1 MKINLSLYLV
11 FVCSFMVFSIS
22 CSKGDDSP
30 DSDKQ
35 SLEAG
40 IIDPVLVGTWVGT
53 VDGSFGSADMTM
65 ILDNDGTVS
74 AEGTIALNCSIN
86 GKWEVLG
93 NEFKINGNDDCD
105 GTAITLNAPYSKLR
119 LAGNWNASNG
129 NNGTFSVVKQ

>member
-11 FVCSFMVFSIS
+11 FACSFIVFSIS
-22 CSKGDDSP
+22 CSKSDDSP
-30 DSDKQ
+30 DNDEQ

-40 IIDPVLVGTWVGT
+40 IIDPVLVGSWVGT

-65 ILDNDGTVS
+65 ILDSDGTVS
-74 AEGTIALNCSIN
+74 AEGTLALNCSIN

-93 NEFKINGNDDCD
+93 NKFKINGSDCD
-105 GTAITLNAPYSKLR
+105 STAITLDAPYSKIR